1 MIPAARAVDIAGVAH
16 IPEQVALLHGGPLR
30 HGDAAHVGVQ
40 AVVPVAVVRGAVAD
54 LHAVSVAVHRPRGA
68 DDTVRNRIDG
78 RAARRGK
85 IGAAVG
91 DAPGVRF
98 GKLRRDAPVA
108 VQRAAE
114 VKARQ
119 VQVRR
124 CVASALLPHIGVQ
137 CGGGVLIGLFRGVG
151 HGGLCL
157 GRGLLGGQCAARV
170 EQCGL
175 QRGLCVGQRRLL
187 LLKCRLGIGGLP
199 GSLVRCGA
207 GLLQCGGLGV
217 QLGQNRAV
225 PRAHL
230 LQNRVERQQL
240 VQAFGL
246 CQQPDGSAAV
256 QPLHRAQL
264 LTADGQPRVVLGL
277 LGVQCGA
284 GGVRRGLPLVQ
295 NGLCILHGV
304 GHGGNLPGQL
314 GGLPG
319 QGGNLALGLR
329 LFVLQFFQGR
339 LCGLVLLP
347 RLGLLL
353 R

>member
-1 MIPAARAVDIAGVAH
+1 M
-16 IPEQVALLHGGPLR
+16 
-30 HGDAAHVGVQ
+30 
-40 AVVPVAVVRGAVAD
+40 
-54 LHAVSVAVHRPRGA
+54 
-68 DDTVRNRIDG
+68 
-78 RAARRGK
+78 
-85 IGAAVG
+85 
-91 DAPGVRF
+91 
-98 GKLRRDAPVA
+98 
-108 VQRAAE
+108 
-114 VKARQ
+114 
-119 VQVRR
+119 
-124 CVASALLPHIGVQ
+124 
-137 CGGGVLIGLFRGVG
+137 
-151 HGGLCL
+151 
-157 GRGLLGGQCAARV
+157 
-170 EQCGL
+170 
-175 QRGLCVGQRRLL
+175 
-187 LLKCRLGIGGLP
+187 
-199 GSLVRCGA
+199 
-207 GLLQCGGLGV
+207 
-217 QLGQNRAV
+217 
-225 PRAHL
+225 

-264 LTADGQPRVVLGL
+264 LTADGQPCVVLGL

-329 LFVLQFFQGR
+329 LFVLQFFQSR
-339 LCGLVLLP
+339 LCGFVLLP

>member
-91 DAPGVRF
+91 DAPGVRL

-137 CGGGVLIGLFRGVG
+137 CGGGVLIRLFRGVG

-157 GRGLLGGQCAARV
+157 GRGLLGGQCAVRV

-175 QRGLCVGQRRLL
+175 QRGLRVGQRCLL
-187 LLKCRLGIGGLP
+187 LFECRLGIGGLL
-199 GSLVRCGA
+199 GGLVRCGA

-264 LTADGQPRVVLGL
+264 LTADGQPCVVLGL

-295 NGLCILHGV
+295 NGLRILHGG

-329 LFVLQFFQGR
+329 LFVLQFFQSR
-339 LCGLVLLP
+339 LCGFVLLP

>member
-91 DAPGVRF
+91 NAPGVRL

-119 VQVRR
+119 VQVCR

-137 CGGGVLIGLFRGVG
+137 CGGGVLIRLFRGVG

-157 GRGLLGGQCAARV
+157 GRGLLGGQRAVRV

-175 QRGLCVGQRRLL
+175 QRGLRVGQRCLL
-187 LLKCRLGIGGLP
+187 LFESRLGIDGLP
-199 GSLVRCGA
+199 GSLVRRGA

-225 PRAHL
+225 PRTHL

-246 CQQPDGSAAV
+246 RQQPDGPAAV

-295 NGLCILHGV
+295 NGLRILHGG

-339 LCGLVLLP
+339 LCGFVLLP

>member
-68 DDTVRNRIDG
+68 DDTVRNRIDR

-91 DAPGVRF
+91 DAPGVRL

-137 CGGGVLIGLFRGVG
+137 CGGGVLIRLFRGVG

-157 GRGLLGGQCAARV
+157 GRGLLGGQRAVRV

-175 QRGLCVGQRRLL
+175 QRGLRVGQRCLL
-187 LLKCRLGIGGLP
+187 LFECRLGIGGLP
-199 GSLVRCGA
+199 GGLVRCGA

-246 CQQPDGSAAV
+246 RQQPDGPAAV

-264 LTADGQPRVVLGL
+264 LTADGQPCVVLGL

-295 NGLCILHGV
+295 NGLCILHGG

-329 LFVLQFFQGR
+329 LFVL
-339 LCGLVLLP
+339 
-347 RLGLLL
+347 
-353 R
+353 